1 MNRFGKISAGLAL
14 SLAGCLLLLGFSG
27 CETATNLASSTH
39 FSQNAYDTDK
49 QLKDESQALIDKA
62 KDRTA
67 YSSVADNVAAL
78 MQKVDSAIA
87 AEKVR
92 TKNAPTVAQWQTIK
106 SQLSHFF
113 NLWKTKGTLSPTFV
127 DEGKKQVSTLFD
139 TLIATEEDK
148 RARG

>member
-1 MNRFGKISAGLAL
+1 MNPFRRHSARLAL
-14 SLAGCLLLLGFSG
+14 SLAGFSLLFGLSG
-27 CETATNLASSTH
+27 CETAGKLVSSTH

-49 QLKDESQALIDKA
+49 QLKDESLALIDKA

-78 MQKVDSAIA
+78 MQKVDSAIG

-92 TKNAPTVAQWQTIK
+92 TKNTPTVAQWQTIK
-106 SQLSHFF
+106 SQLDHFF
-113 NLWKTKGTLSPTFV
+113 NLWKTKGTLSPAFV
-127 DEGKKQVSTLFD
+127 DEGKKQVSSLFD

-148 RARG
+148 RSRG